1 MPWSGTAR
9 NMLQLSPHADLTTHT
24 LLAQKQRTM
33 AAILKFSAKIYAHC
47 CTFPLVYVCEY
58 VKWHK

>member
-47 CTFPLVYVCEY
+47 CTFPLV
-58 VKWHK
+58 